1 MTQQGPNIIEIYE
14 GAVQEMLPALAA
26 VRPDQL
32 TAQTACT
39 EWNVQQLIIHNIK
52 VADFVHGILQGN
64 NTTDAGEVGGPLP
77 AEGARDAFAAGTT
90 QVLDFLKAAND
101 LNQVIETPFGS
112 MPISSFLM
120 FPTMDIVLHK
130 WDLAKGTGEGA
141 AIDAGLAE
149 ACFGLLQG
157 GAAAGGREMGIFG
170 AEVTVPMSASIQ
182 DKLLALSGRAP

>member
-1 MTQQGPNIIEIYE
+1 MIELYE
-14 GAVQEMLPALAA
+14 GAVQQMLPALAA

-39 EWNVQQLIIHNIK
+39 EWNVQQLVIHNIK

-64 NTTDAGEVGGPLP
+64 NTTDPGEVGDPLP
-77 AEGARDAFAAGTT
+77 AEGARAAFAAGTT
-90 QVLDFLKAAND
+90 RVLDFLKTND
-101 LNQVIETPFGS
+101 MSQVIETPFGE
-112 MPISSFLM
+112 MPIGNFVM

-130 WDLAKGTGEGA
+130 WDLAKGTGQGA
-141 AIDAGLAE
+141 TIDAGLAE

-170 AEVTVPMSASIQ
+170 PEVTVPMSASIQ
-182 DKLLALSGRAP
+182 EKLLAISGRTP